1 MFLCRKLAGASYPM
15 IGLRFGGKDHT
26 TALYACSAIETRLKK
41 DDELR
46 AVIERIERLV
56 YGQRP

>member
-1 MFLCRKLAGASYPM
+1 M